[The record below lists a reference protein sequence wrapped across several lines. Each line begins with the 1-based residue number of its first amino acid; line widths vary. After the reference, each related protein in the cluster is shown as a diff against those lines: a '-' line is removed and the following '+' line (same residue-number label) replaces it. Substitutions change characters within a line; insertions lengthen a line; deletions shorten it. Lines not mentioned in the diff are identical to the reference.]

1 MPAPERPTYTPRLEN
16 LWAPPVSWKYG
27 RHNNRVGKPLCFN
40 GFQVAL
46 NLWKPAF
53 WSPAGPAWDFEV
65 TPWPPVDARVSLL
78 FVEHHV
84 VDSLALTVFS
94 SLGGDPRLSVGRDH
108 DVRRGSGLTTLL
120 GHHFVGAGVDL

>member
-1 MPAPERPTYTPRLEN
+1 MGAAGFLE
-16 LWAPPVSWKYG
+16 YG
-27 RHNNRVGKPLCFN
+27 RHRVGKPLCFN

-65 TPWPPVDARVSLL
+65 TPWPPVDARASLL

-108 DVRRGSGLTTLL
+108 DVRRDGGLTTLL